1 MPKKSTTS
9 KRAKTFKRSKKSP
22 KWQLPLLAVLV
33 AAAVGFGIF
42 VVFFSKAGTA
52 VGPHMYMAASNNT
65 TDATFTQFDFGIF
78 GDKYVA
84 GDWNKD
90 GKDTLGAYRPSES
103 TFYLTNSNSS
113 AGVTGF
119 QYGISGDI
127 PIAGD
132 WNGDGTTTVGVYRPT
147 TGKFYL
153 RNSNSTD
160 QAGVKADV
168 ETQMLGNLSSTTPDK
183 VPIACDWNGDGIT
196 DLGLFRTSTAEWET
210 FVSYGQQANAPWIG
224 YVPTFVYGN
233 PGDKPVCGDWDS
245 NKTATPGVYRDSNS
259 TFYLKN
265 TNDGAAGWPQR
276 FGQIGFLPLVGRWT
290 GTAQTLIGAYSP
302 GGATIPNPVVAG
314 GVGSTPIV
322 PCAGDLTQNTKAS
335 IKLLQTCINSKI
347 TVLADI
353 IDVDGV
359 AGPVTKA
366 ACTKYL
372 LGFCPPQYRILP
384 GPTGEGFMTGAG
396 GSGSGATIQGGI
408 ESSIVANKDQPRLYC
423 DQLNTAISSV
433 ANNAKAIRSLYDL
446 KWKLPESNG
455 SKWRAGDEKTNT
467 SRLYWIKQITDLL
480 DSKSGNSDGAFDG
493 DCSDNTA
500 SNNTEHL
507 ANAVE
512 YRKNLQNAYATINFN
527 ISLP

>member
-1 MPKKSTTS
+1 MATKNKKSTKKLSFRKTS
-9 KRAKTFKRSKKSP
+9 PLKM
-22 KWQLPLLAVLV
+22 LLAVVVVSAV
-33 AAAVGFGIF
+33 AGIGTYLLFRSHAA
-42 VVFFSKAGTA
+42 T
-52 VGPHMYMAASNNT
+52 VGPRMFMAASNTT
-65 TDATFTQFDFGIF
+65 TDATFTQFNFGIF
-78 GDKYVA
+78 GDRYVA
-84 GDWNKD
+84 GDWDANKS
-90 GKDTLGAYRPSES
+90 DTLGVYRPSNS
-103 TFYLTNSNSS
+103 TFFLTNSNSD

-119 QYGISGDI
+119 QYGNSGDI

-168 ETQMLGNLSSTTPDK
+168 ETLMLGNLSSTTPDK

-224 YVPTFVYGN
+224 YVATFIYGN

-276 FGQIGFLPLVGRWT
+276 FGQLGWLPLVGRWT
-290 GTAQTLIGAYSP
+290 GTTKTLIGAYSL

-322 PCAGDLTQNTKAS
+322 PCAGDLTQNTVAS

-359 AGPVTKA
+359 AGSKTKA

-372 LGFCPPQYRILP
+372 LGSCPAQYRTDTPTVVGPLSATLP
-384 GPTGEGFMTGAG
+384 TLAANMAGAP
-396 GSGSGATIQGGI
+396 
-408 ESSIVANKDQPRLYC
+408 ENKDDPVKYC
-423 DQLNTAISSV
+423 QALSAAILKV
-433 ANNAKAIRSLYDL
+433 VQNADAIEAIFDVRWKPGSNSL
-446 KWKLPESNG
+446 WRNG
-455 SKWRAGDEKTNT
+455 VGTT
-467 SRLYWIKQITDLL
+467 IGTRLYWRDKTDKLTDLRFA
-480 DSKSGNSDGAFDG
+480 DCTKRSGLADENIKTFDQAKALKG
-493 DCSDNTA
+493 QLN
-500 SNNTEHL
+500 
-507 ANAVE
+507 
-512 YRKNLQNAYATINFN
+512 NAYGTLLAKI
-527 ISLP
+527 LLGQ